1 MFKKI
6 FHKVIKS
13 YNTYDAP
20 GTEVWVVSWN
30 ARNGHFSGDS
40 ERVAKAFLHENDAD
54 AFIESLKEAKRL
66 LQYTESIN
74 ITKEK
79 QK

>member
-20 GTEVWVVSWN
+20 GAEVWVVSWN
-30 ARNGHFSGDS
+30 ARYGHYSDNS
-40 ERVAKAFLHENDAD
+40 ERVAKAFLCENDAD
-54 AFIESLKEAKRL
+54 TFIESLKEAKKL